1 VAGLPNFRIDA
12 SFTGS
17 GTTIK
22 LAGELDSATCSGLI
36 ERFEEVLADDIREV
50 VLDLDALTF
59 IDSAGLRAIIMI
71 ERLAAERHLALTVHS
86 PAGPVADLLQM
97 TGIGEHVALAPRVD
111 DAPPAARF
119 TERVEFALPRERTSP
134 AQARAEL
141 RDVLGGRLGETDSAT
156 VTLLTS
162 ELVTNA
168 VIHSSPDAGGTVG
181 LSITTYPDHVRIDV
195 TDPGS
200 GFEIDHLP
208 PRPRDFGGHGLVVVE
223 GLSSRWGTTRAGA
236 DGGFCVWFELDVA
249 PEASGEPADEPVVEL
264 EAAEP
269 AERPVATEG

>member
-1 VAGLPNFRIDA
+1 MAGLPNFRIDA
-12 SFTGS
+12 SSTGS

-22 LAGELDSATCSGLI
+22 LAGELDSGTCSELI
-36 ERFEEVLADDIREV
+36 KRFEEVVADDVREV
-50 VLDLDALTF
+50 VLDLDELTF

-86 PAGPVADLLQM
+86 PAGPVADLLQV
-97 TGIGEHVALAPRVD
+97 TGIGERIALAPRVD
-111 DAPPAARF
+111 DAPPPARF
-119 TERVEFALPRERTSP
+119 TERVEFALTRERTAP
-134 AQARAEL
+134 ARARAEL
-141 RDVLGGRLGETDSAT
+141 REALSGRLGDTDAAT

-168 VIHSSPDAGGTVG
+168 VIHSSLEAGGTIG
-181 LSITTYPDHVRIDV
+181 LCITTYPDRVRVDV

-200 GFEIDHLP
+200 GFEIGNLP

-249 PEASGEPADEPVVEL
+249 PQTPGGRAEEPVVEL
-264 EAAEP
+264 EPAEP
-269 AERPVATEG
+269 AEPSVAAEG